1 MPLPTKTTCI
11 ETISAT
17 TQTPVS
23 AFYSQPI
30 LKISTVSTTGTT
42 LSAAIKPTPSISVTP
57 SPIKETCSTT
67 TPFQRF
73 HLKSKSVSPETRKI
87 SKRAGRLSHPDIVPL
102 VHIQG

>member
-1 MPLPTKTTCI
+1 MPLPTRTTCI

-17 TQTPVS
+17 TQTPVNS
-23 AFYSQPI
+23 FYSQPI

-42 LSAAIKPTPSISVTP
+42 LSAAVKPTPSISVTP
-57 SPIKETCSTT
+57 SPIKETINPA
-67 TPFQRF
+67 PFQRF

-102 VHIQG
+102 VHMQG